1 MHERR
6 KTERRKTNRSRVLKG
21 AKLVLEKSMMID
33 CVVRNLTNIGA
44 RIHIPNTV
52 ELPKAFGLTFDG
64 GYSIHCV
71 ADSSRNGR
79 RISPKSW
86 SRVRRCLLSDTGNWR
101 QNSTPRLPMKKARS
115 SRLNWNTWFDAMR
128 C

>member
-6 KTERRKTNRSRVLKG
+6 KTERRKTDRSRVLKG

-64 GYSIHCV
+64 GYSIRDCRIVWRTV
-71 ADSSRNGR
+71 AETGVAFLRKVGR
-79 RISPKSW
+79 
-86 SRVRRCLLSDTGNWR
+86 G
-101 QNSTPRLPMKKARS
+101 
-115 SRLNWNTWFDAMR
+115 
-128 C
+128 